1 MELPAVECAGEVI
14 DAAVRVE
21 GHAVRAVRADVV
33 ERFDASIVLARDQDR
48 LVTDLEGEVVAGFR
62 DVAGD
67 ACEQPD
73 LGPHPLPFEL
83 HELQAVVARRVED
96 LGAVVDGGAFALE
109 RIDRRVGVH
118 LIVETHGPPG

>member
-1 MELPAVECAGEVI
+1 MA
-14 DAAVRVE
+14 
-21 GHAVRAVRADVV
+21 
-33 ERFDASIVLARDQDR
+33 
-48 LVTDLEGEVVAGFR
+48 DLEGEVVAGFR

-109 RIDRRVGVH
+109 RIDRRVWVH